1 MGTQSSHYCYCNKVI
16 TLNKDILLTSSTEP
30 IIKLQS
36 NFRGFLYRKNH
47 LSFTSKRDL
56 NSTSSQNIESPQIKE
71 ISMSYSTELFDSYP
85 IIKKLCELI
94 PKFELDEKETY
105 LVTTSSLK
113 TKAIIYENGSIYKGM
128 LNGKNMR

>member
-56 NSTSSQNIESPQIKE
+56 NSTSSQNIESSQIKE
-71 ISMSYSTELFDSYP
+71 VD
-85 IIKKLCELI
+85 
-94 PKFELDEKETY
+94 
-105 LVTTSSLK
+105 
-113 TKAIIYENGSIYKGM
+113 NGV
-128 LNGKNMR
+128 LL